1 MNSSPSLMSVIR
13 SEWIKFRSVRS
24 TVIGTIIMFVLT
36 IGLGLLISVAV
47 KGHLQSMTP
56 VERATIDPIQIAM
69 GGILFAQFAVGVI
82 GALVITSEFSSTSIR
97 TTLAAVPSRLRLVS
111 AKAIVL
117 SAVILVVGEIA
128 SFIAYFDGAAVFHGT
143 VAAMPSLSQG
153 LFLRSVLLSGLY
165 LTLMGLFGFGLGLIL
180 RQSAGAISTYTSLLL
195 IIPILVFL
203 LPSSWQNSITKF
215 EPSVLGQAMRST
227 NGVLR
232 GGSPIFSTWTS
243 TAILAGYCAA
253 VLSAGIILMQ
263 RRDA

>member
-1 MNSSPSLMSVIR
+1 MTHTPGLYAVIR

-24 TVIGTIIMFVLT
+24 TVIGTVIMFVLT
-36 IGLGLLISVAV
+36 IGIGLLIGFAV

-56 VERATIDPIQIAM
+56 VERATLDPIQLAM

-82 GALVITSEFSSTSIR
+82 GALLITSEYTSTSIR
-97 TTLAAVPSRLRLVS
+97 TTLSAVPNRLRLVS

-117 SAVILVVGEIA
+117 ALVIFIVGEIA
-128 SFIAYFDGAAVFHGT
+128 SFVAYFDGAAIFHGT
-143 VAAMPSLSQG
+143 IAALPSLSQG
-153 LFLRSVLLSGLY
+153 KTLQAVFLSGLY

-180 RQSAGAISTYTSLLL
+180 RQSAGSISTYTSLLL

-203 LPSSWQNSITKF
+203 LPSSWQNNITKF

-227 NGVLR
+227 TGVLR
-232 GGSPIFSTWTS
+232 GGTPVFGTWTA
-243 TAILAGYCAA
+243 TAILASYCVAA
-253 VLSAGIILMQ
+253 VGAGIILMS